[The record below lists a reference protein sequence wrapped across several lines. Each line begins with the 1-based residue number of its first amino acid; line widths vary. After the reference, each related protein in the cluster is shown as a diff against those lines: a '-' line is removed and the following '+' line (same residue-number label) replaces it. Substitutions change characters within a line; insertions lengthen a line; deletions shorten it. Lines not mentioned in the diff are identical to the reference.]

1 MEQKRNIKNWQ
12 ERKDC
17 VKSNVQRA
25 LDNEDYEELERVM
38 PPMQLLFANEYI
50 KDFNGS
56 QAVLRAGS
64 TTKYPNKMAFQW
76 LNNPGVR
83 AVIDY
88 LMAERTRQMKIDQGF
103 VIEKLVRTIE
113 RAEADKQHQSV
124 LRGCELLAKHLG
136 MLTEKTEITGRDGEA
151 IKYQEVSNEAATF
164 LRTIDGLVKRG
175 REGESSEPTLN

>member
-1 MEQKRNIKNWQ
+1 MERNRNIKSWE

-17 VKSNVQRA
+17 VKSNVRRA
-25 LDNEDYEELERVM
+25 LDDEDYEELERVM
-38 PPMQLLFANEYI
+38 PPMQLAFANEYI
-50 KDFNGS
+50 KDFNGA
-56 QAVLRAGS
+56 QAVVRAGS

-124 LRGCELLAKHLG
+124 LRGVELLAKHLG
-136 MLTEKTEITGRDGEA
+136 MFVEKTEITGKDGEA
-151 IKYQEVSNEAATF
+151 IKYQEVSNEAAAF

-175 REGESSEPTLN
+175 RTEGDTEQTLN